1 MIKQGA
7 KTKQEM
13 AGGREL
19 STAGAYRPWEDRS
32 LSAQERHKSYKT
44 VVQSNV
50 ERILELSKCEGITLQ
65 ERKALMKDPDTQFW
79 AHEQKLLL
87 NETAEQFCE
96 RIDREVIREMVIP
109 EIMGKN
115 FLGAKAWEEGFGVTV
130 GTPPPYPV
138 WLTRELLEE
147 QCQLHPGEQV
157 KDTHV
162 LVLMPKTVN
171 GEAYSAVELDKL
183 CAGKKGSGDRLIYDQ
198 KDWAIRW
205 KDTTWATTPQ
215 VESEWVLL
223 PKSDPVPEKMKEVY
237 PSDGESRHFRSK
249 NISAQEDVHKNHY
262 RKDYREAKAVE
273 VMTAALLNDVV
284 HGEPRMLDGW
294 NYLRCVEPNPFGGR
308 VLVGHFNANGLK
320 VHVDFDDH
328 DPVFVG
334 RALARKSKS

>member
-7 KTKQEM
+7 KTIQEM

-96 RIDREVIREMVIP
+96 RIDREAIP

-147 QCQLHPGEQV
+147 ECQLHPGEQV

-171 GEAYSAVELDKL
+171 GEPYSAAKLSEL
-183 CAGKKGSGDRLIYDQ
+183 CASKKGSGNRLIYYEGWQ
-198 KDWAIRW
+198 SESWA
-205 KDTTWATTPQ
+205 DTPQ

-223 PKSDPVPEKMKEVY
+223 PKSDPVPEKMKEGY

-262 RKDYREAKAVE
+262 SKDYREAKAVE

-284 HGEPRMLDGW
+284 HGEPRMLDDW
-294 NYLRCVEPNPFGGR
+294 NYLRCVEPNSSGRR
-308 VLVGHFNANGLK
+308 VLVGYFAARGLRVDV
-320 VHVDFDDH
+320 VHDYHDNDH
-328 DPVFVG
+328 VG

>member
-7 KTKQEM
+7 KTIQEM

-96 RIDREVIREMVIP
+96 RIDREVIP

-147 QCQLHPGEQV
+147 ECQLHPGEQV

-171 GEAYSAVELDKL
+171 GEAYSAAKLSEL
-183 CAGKKGSGDRLIYDQ
+183 CAGKKGSGDRLIYGQTDRAT
-198 KDWAIRW
+198 KWKSESWA
-205 KDTTWATTPQ
+205 DTPQ
-215 VESEWVLL
+215 VESEWILL
-223 PKSDPVPEKMKEVY
+223 PKRDPVPEKMEEVY
-237 PSDGESRHFRSK
+237 PSDGESRHFRDK
-249 NISAQEDVHKNHY
+249 KLRAQEDVHKSHY
-262 RKDYREAKAVE
+262 SKDYREAKALE

-294 NYLRCVEPNPFGGR
+294 NYLRCEEPNSSGGR
-308 VLVGHFNANGLK
+308 VLVGGFDAIGLL
-320 VHVDFDDH
+320 VLVDRVDNDRA
-328 DPVFVG
+328 DVG
-334 RALARKSKS
+334 CALARKSKS

>member
-1 MIKQGA
+1 MIKQEA

-96 RIDREVIREMVIP
+96 RIDREVIRE
-109 EIMGKN
+109 IMGKN

-130 GTPPPYPV
+130 GTPPPLPE

-147 QCQLHPGEQV
+147 ECQLHPGEQV

-171 GEAYSAVELDKL
+171 GEPYSAVELDKL
-183 CAGKKGSGDRLIYDQ
+183 CAGKKGSGDRLIYYEGWQ
-198 KDWAIRW
+198 SESWA
-205 KDTTWATTPQ
+205 DTPQ

-223 PKSDPVPEKMKEVY
+223 PKLDPVPEKMKEVY

-262 RKDYREAKAVE
+262 SKDYREAKVVE

-284 HGEPRMLDGW
+284 NGGPRMLGGTTD
-294 NYLRCVEPNPFGGR
+294 LRCVEPNSSGGR
-308 VLVGHFNANGLK
+308 VLVGYFYADGLR
-320 VHVDFDDH
+320 VR
-328 DPVFVG
+328 VG
-334 RALARKSKS
+334 YDGGGYGDVGCALARKSKS